1 MNRVKQMAGALMLLV
16 PLAACDEG
24 TPPPPTGSIE
34 GTVSIEGT
42 GADGVTVTLSNGTTA
57 TTAGGGAYRFA
68 GVEGGSYTVTISGYP
83 SDASFDATQAS
94 AVIATANQVVRL
106 NFTGSYIRTS
116 SILGDVTVEGVGQAG
131 VTVTLSGM
139 SDGTTRTSAEG
150 SYAFTGLRAGTYTV
164 EVSGFD
170 SDAYSFSNTSE
181 SATVGVGASAE
192 VDFAGTHIRTAS
204 IRGTVTVAGEGLEG
218 VLVSL
223 SGVSEATRT
232 TDGAGSYEFTGLQAG
247 SYTVAISGFDA
258 EQYGFSVTTRNEDLS
273 VGERANLNFEG
284 TALRTAS
291 VTGRLFIDEV
301 TNNNEMDEGEAPLE
315 VAGVKV
321 VLVGPLVG
329 DADTTTTDAK
339 GTYGFDSLVMGNYRV
354 RIDQADTTAKL
365 PAYVAYGGPADGYL
379 VSVET
384 GSSAKTQDFPYDI
397 TRQTVK
403 VKAMFAADT
412 TAAGMGGPAAGVTID
427 LHATSG
433 EAQAGD
439 SGALGRKKT
448 DSTGYVTFMF
458 DRDDDKGPGGGLVYA
473 RATAPAGTALEGA
486 VTIPIEY
493 EPMNHEA
500 AASSMFMVLSTR
512 AILEF
517 SVVNRSNDGESGGDP
532 MAGWTV
538 HVWND
543 SASASLKD
551 TATAAPDTTLASAA
565 KTGKVAVTYN
575 GVERDQKY
583 YIRLPGGT
591 PEVSGESQ
599 DTSVTK
605 GEEFKLTVM
614 AGAGGKAMTMAL
626 DADSKTAATPF
637 LVYEHTGLAL
647 PAAKMDLGEVAVT
660 FTTQTLVVG
669 VHHERD
675 DIEGFTNIDPGDTR
689 PSRAD
694 DGDADND
701 IDSDIVISLAVPDS
715 LRGYPVPLKDE
726 NGQDIDYDR
735 NPKTNVYADYGRD
748 DGLVRYEGLPSDV
761 NLIVEAEFLNTKI
774 GISPERLNVF
784 GKDVDT
790 EKTATTGAFGGAGG
804 LMPVVQ
810 FCPQKFEPGAPESLC
825 STFAYKFKSGVIDV
839 LAHSKTYTESD
850 SVPAAGIAVK
860 VRRIKGLGATSPK
873 PDTTG
878 ASGAAEFLNL
888 VDGTYVVTATPD
900 EAGNWD
906 FDWGPDTVV
915 VLGGT
920 HAEVTNLNTASDPL
934 HVVATYQK
942 TKIQGTVVND
952 YDADGV
958 ADDEETRAGLEVSA
972 QRKSG
977 TRYSTVATTET
988 DAGGEYEFKSLPEG
1002 TYRVVGAEADG
1013 YRLCSRHATGPDA
1026 AGKCSTSGTSPALAR
1041 SVDVTTTA
1049 VAANRTYER
1058 DATLPYWDP
1067 WAYQVASQGDDTDF
1081 VVLFKNS
1088 RLTGNAIFIDT
1099 NPTPHDTSYAG
1110 HEVRAYLCSAWTGAN
1125 TVGNR
1130 CTRFPNNGRPDET
1143 TTTDSEGDWEM
1154 TGLQEG
1160 VYRVSVDV
1168 PQGYTSVPAT
1178 LETSEPADGRPAM
1191 RGDGAR
1197 TRNLNFVVSN

>member
-57 TTAGGGAYRFA
+57 TTAGGGAYRFT

-301 TNNNEMDEGEAPLE
+301 NSNNKMDVGEDPLE

-339 GTYGFDSLVMGNYRV
+339 GMYGFDSLLMGSYRV
-354 RIDQADTTAKL
+354 YVDVAATAKDTTVKL
-365 PAYVAYGGPADGYL
+365 PAHVAYGGESSYTHRLASG
-379 VSVET
+379 T
-384 GSSAKTQDFPYDI
+384 SSATQDFAYDI

-473 RATAPAGTALEGA
+473 RATAPAGTALKGA

-517 SVVNRSNDGESGGDP
+517 SVVNRSNDGEGGGDP
-532 MAGWTV
+532 MVGWTV

-543 SASASLKD
+543 STSASLKD
-551 TATAAPDTTLASAA
+551 TAKAAPSDTLASAA

-575 GVERDQKY
+575 GVDRGQKY

-647 PAAKMDLGEVAVT
+647 PTAKMDLGEVAVT

-669 VHHERD
+669 VHQERD
-675 DIEGFTNIDPGDTR
+675 NVPGFTNIAPGDVR
-689 PSRAD
+689 PVA
-694 DGDADND
+694 ND
-701 IDSDIVISLAVPDS
+701 TPADIVISLAVPDS
-715 LRGYPVPLKDE
+715 RGYPTAILDDE
-726 NGQDIDYDR
+726 GQEMNYDR
-735 NPKTNVYADYGRD
+735 MPGAGT
-748 DGLVRYEGLPSDV
+748 GLVRYPSLDSELK
-761 NLIVEAEFLNTKI
+761 LIVEADASNNKKI
-774 GISPERLNVF
+774 VTPDRLNVF
-784 GKDVDT
+784 GEDVDT
-790 EKTATTGAFGGAGG
+790 DAHGTTGAFGEAGG
-804 LMPVVQ
+804 LMPVVH
-810 FCPQKFEPGAPESLC
+810 FCPETTTDGPAYKDDC
-825 STFAYKFKSGVIDV
+825 STFGYKFTDGSISRTITSASYAGG
-839 LAHSKTYTESD
+839 D
-850 SVPAAGIAVK
+850 SVPAAGVIVAVK
-860 VRRIKGLGATSPK
+860 AIDGIDARSPRPK
-873 PDTTG
+873 K
-878 ASGAAEFLNL
+878 ASAAGVASFADL
-888 VDGTYVVTATPD
+888 VDGTYEITVMPD
-900 EAGNWD
+900 STGNWD
-906 FDWGPDTVV
+906 FPSTMRPDTLVL
-915 VLGGT
+915 LGGS
-920 HAEVTNLNTASDPL
+920 AAGERSYSNSNAKRII
-934 HVVATYQK
+934 ATYQK

-958 ADDEETRAGLEVSA
+958 ADDEETRAGLAVSA

-977 TRYSTVATTET
+977 TKYSTVATTMT
-988 DAGGEYEFKSLPEG
+988 DTDGEYEFENLPEG
-1002 TYRVVGAEADG
+1002 TYRVAGAEADG
-1013 YRLCSRHATGPDA
+1013 YRLCSRHTTGTNA
-1026 AGKCSTSGTSPALAR
+1026 AGVCSTSSKPAP

-1110 HEVRAYLCSAWTGAN
+1110 HTVRAYLCSAWTGGNAM
-1125 TVGNR
+1125 GNR
-1130 CTRFPNNGRPDET
+1130 CTRFPNNGRPDKT
-1143 TTTDSEGDWEM
+1143 TTTDSEGDWSI

-1160 VYRVSVDV
+1160 IYRVSVDV
-1168 PQGYTSVPAT
+1168 PQGYTSAPVT
-1178 LETSEPADGRPAM
+1178 LETSEPPNRPAM

-1197 TRNLNFVVSN
+1197 TRNLNFIVSN